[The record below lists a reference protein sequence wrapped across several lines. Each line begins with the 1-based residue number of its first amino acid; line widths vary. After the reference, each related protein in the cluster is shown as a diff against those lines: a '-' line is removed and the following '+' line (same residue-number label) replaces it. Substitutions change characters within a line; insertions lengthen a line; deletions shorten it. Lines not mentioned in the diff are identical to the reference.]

1 MKTYLEDA
9 LKIKDDI
16 VGIRRK
22 IHQNPEVG
30 RELPKT
36 KAIIIETLKSY
47 GIEPKDIIESGVTAT
62 IGKPGGKTILLR
74 ADMDALPMPEYNEDL
89 EFRSQ
94 EENKMHACGH
104 DIHTSMLL
112 GTAKIL
118 KERESELEGQVK
130 FMFQPDEEGLSGAKA
145 MIEEGILENPK
156 VDVAMGMHVFPG
168 FFDVPAG
175 SMLITPG
182 PIMAGQIR
190 FRINVI
196 GVGCHGAL
204 PETGVDPINIGV
216 QIYNAIT
223 TIKMREIPA
232 MDPCVITIGQF
243 EFGSTGNIIPD
254 TGVIEGSIRFMK
266 NEVGDLAYK
275 RIGEISNSIAKVMG
289 GTAEVSMPTYAPS
302 CTNDPALTNEI
313 KGYIEETIGA
323 DMILPFEFQVMG
335 SEDFAFI
342 SNKVPSVFVAL
353 ATGSP
358 KEGYKYPVHNP
369 NVRFD
374 EDAIPYGISA
384 YVASAIN
391 WLKNNK

>member
-190 FRINVI
+190 FRINVT

-223 TIKMREIPA
+223 TIKMREIPT